1 VKFSAVAIERGEAW
15 RFAEVSTVPAAD
27 GCPYDGPMSQRTLF
41 DKVWDEHV
49 VDALA
54 PGIDLLHID
63 RHLMH
68 DLGGGDAIAGVL
80 RRGLPVRNPELTF
93 ATPDHVIETRPGR
106 TGGIASW
113 ADDLVQ
119 RLREQTALAG
129 VRLYDVGQDGNG
141 IVHVVGPELGISL
154 PGTTIVC
161 GDSHTSTHG
170 ALGAIAFGIG
180 ATEVEHVLAT
190 QTLPQRRPRTMRAE
204 FTGVVPAGVG
214 AKDMIL
220 ALIGRIG
227 TAGGTGHALEYTGPA
242 VRALDMEGRMTMS
255 NLTIESGA
263 KVGMIAPD
271 ETTFAWLRGRPHA
284 PAGARWD
291 EAVAYWR
298 GLASDADA
306 TYDAQVTID
315 CSALAPHITWGTSP
329 EQVIRV
335 DAAIPDPA
343 AAPDA
348 MRRKAW
354 AEALAY
360 MGLQAGRP
368 IAGTRIDRVFI
379 GSCTN
384 SRLPDLRR
392 AAAVVQGKRV
402 AGHVEAWVV
411 PGSERV
417 KREAEA
423 EGLHEIF
430 LAAGLQWRE
439 PGCSLCVGANG
450 ELVGSGQR
458 CVSTSNRNF
467 VGRQGPGART
477 HLASPEMAAAAAIA
491 GAIVDVRSW

>member
-1 VKFSAVAIERGEAW
+1 MFEKI
-15 RFAEVSTVPAAD
+15 
-27 GCPYDGPMSQRTLF
+27 
-41 DKVWDEHV
+41 WDEHV

-68 DLGGGDAIAGVL
+68 DLGGGDAIANVL
-80 RRGLPVRNPELTF
+80 RRGLAVRNPELTF

-106 TGGIASW
+106 TGGIAAW
-113 ADDLVQ
+113 ADDLVL
-119 RLREQTALAG
+119 RLREQTGRTG

-204 FTGVVPAGVG
+204 FGGATPAGVG

-227 TAGGTGHALEYTGPA
+227 TAGGTGYALEYTGPA
-242 VRALDMEGRMTMS
+242 VRALDMEGRMTMC
-255 NLTIESGA
+255 NLSIESGA
-263 KVGMIAPD
+263 KVGMVAPD

-284 PAGARWD
+284 PAGALWD
-291 EAVAYWR
+291 EAVASWR
-298 GLASDADA
+298 TLAGDAGA
-306 TYDAQVTID
+306 TYDAQVEID
-315 CSALAPHITWGTSP
+315 CSALAPHVTWGTSP

-335 DAAIPDPA
+335 DATIPDPA
-343 AAPDA
+343 SAPDA
-348 MRRKAW
+348 MRRQAW
-354 AEALAY
+354 VEALRY
-360 MGLQAGRP
+360 MDLRAGRP

-392 AAAVVQGKRV
+392 AARVVQGRQV
-402 AGHVEAWVV
+402 ASHVEAWVV

-417 KREAEA
+417 KRAAEA
-423 EGLHEIF
+423 EGLHEVF
-430 LAAGLQWRE
+430 RAAGLQWRE

-450 ELVGSGQR
+450 ELVGDGQR

-491 GAIVDVRSW
+491 GAIVDVRNW

>member
-1 VKFSAVAIERGEAW
+1 MFEKI
-15 RFAEVSTVPAAD
+15 
-27 GCPYDGPMSQRTLF
+27 
-41 DKVWDEHV
+41 WDEHV

-68 DLGGGDAIAGVL
+68 DLGGGDAIANVL
-80 RRGLPVRNPELTF
+80 RRGLAVRNPELTF

-106 TGGIASW
+106 TGGIAAW
-113 ADDLVQ
+113 ADDLVL
-119 RLREQTALAG
+119 RLREQTGRTG

-204 FTGVVPAGVG
+204 FGGATPAGVG

-227 TAGGTGHALEYTGPA
+227 TAGGSGYALEYTGPA
-242 VRALDMEGRMTMS
+242 VRALDMEGRMTMC
-255 NLTIESGA
+255 NLSIESGA
-263 KVGMIAPD
+263 KVGMVAPD

-284 PAGARWD
+284 PAGALWD
-291 EAVAYWR
+291 EAVASWR
-298 GLASDADA
+298 TLAGDAGA
-306 TYDAQVTID
+306 TYDAQVEID
-315 CSALAPHITWGTSP
+315 CSALAPHVTWGTSP

-335 DAAIPDPA
+335 DATIPDPA
-343 AAPDA
+343 SAPDA
-348 MRRKAW
+348 MRRQAW
-354 AEALAY
+354 VEALRY
-360 MGLQAGRP
+360 MDLRAGRP

-392 AAAVVQGKRV
+392 AARVVQGRQV
-402 AGHVEAWVV
+402 ASHVEAWVV

-417 KREAEA
+417 KRAAEA
-423 EGLHEIF
+423 EGLHEVF
-430 LAAGLQWRE
+430 RAAGLQWRE

-450 ELVGSGQR
+450 ELVGDGQR

-491 GAIVDVRSW
+491 GAIVDVRNW

>member
-1 VKFSAVAIERGEAW
+1 MFEKI
-15 RFAEVSTVPAAD
+15 
-27 GCPYDGPMSQRTLF
+27 
-41 DKVWDEHV
+41 WDEHV

-68 DLGGGDAIAGVL
+68 DLGGGDAIANVL
-80 RRGLPVRNPELTF
+80 RRGLAVRNPELTF

-106 TGGIASW
+106 TGGIAAW
-113 ADDLVQ
+113 ADDLVL
-119 RLREQTALAG
+119 RLREQTGRTG

-204 FTGVVPAGVG
+204 FSGATPAGVG

-227 TAGGTGHALEYTGPA
+227 TAGGTGYALEYTGPA
-242 VRALDMEGRMTMS
+242 VRALDMEGRMTMC
-255 NLTIESGA
+255 NLSIESGA
-263 KVGMIAPD
+263 KVGMVAPD

-284 PAGARWD
+284 PAGALWD
-291 EAVAYWR
+291 AAVASWR
-298 GLASDADA
+298 TLAGDAGA
-306 TYDAQVTID
+306 TYDAQVEID
-315 CSALAPHITWGTSP
+315 CSALAPHVTWGTSP

-335 DAAIPDPA
+335 DATIPDPA
-343 AAPDA
+343 SAPDA
-348 MRRKAW
+348 MRRQAW
-354 AEALAY
+354 AEALRY
-360 MGLQAGRP
+360 MDLRAGRP

-392 AAAVVQGKRV
+392 AARVVQGRQV
-402 AGHVEAWVV
+402 ASHVEAWVV

-417 KREAEA
+417 KRAAEA
-423 EGLHEIF
+423 EGLHEVF
-430 LAAGLQWRE
+430 RAAGLQWRE

-450 ELVGSGQR
+450 ELVGDGQR

-491 GAIVDVRSW
+491 GAIVDVRNW

>member
-1 VKFSAVAIERGEAW
+1 MSGFVRQGGRAGQRPYHVA
-15 RFAEVSTVPAAD
+15 
-27 GCPYDGPMSQRTLF
+27 MSQGTLF

-49 VDALA
+49 VDSLA

-68 DLGGGDAIAGVL
+68 DLGGGSAIANVL
-80 RRGLPVRNPELTF
+80 RRGLPVRHPELTF

-106 TGGIASW
+106 TGGVAPW
-113 ADDLVQ
+113 ADELVQ
-119 RLREQTALAG
+119 RLRDETARTG
-129 VRLYDVGQDGNG
+129 VRLYDVGDAGNG
-141 IVHVVGPELGISL
+141 IVHVVGPELGLSL

-161 GDSHTSTHG
+161 GDSHTCTHG
-170 ALGAIAFGIG
+170 ALGAVAFGIG
-180 ATEVEHVLAT
+180 ASEVEHVLAT
-190 QTLPQRRPRTMRAE
+190 QTLPQRRPRAMRARFE
-204 FTGVVPAGVG
+204 GALPAGVD

-227 TAGGTGHALEYTGPA
+227 TAGGTGYALEYTGAA

-255 NLTIESGA
+255 NLAIESGA
-263 KVGMIAPD
+263 KVGMVAPD
-271 ETTFAWLRGRPHA
+271 ETTFAWLQGRPQA
-284 PAGARWD
+284 PTGARW
-291 EAVAYWR
+291 AQALAYWR
-298 GLASDADA
+298 TLASDAQA
-306 TYDAQVTID
+306 VYDAEVAID
-315 CSALAPHITWGTSP
+315 CSALAPHVTWGTSP
-329 EQVIRV
+329 EQVVRI
-335 DAAIPDPA
+335 DATVPDPRN
-343 AAPDA
+343 APDA

-354 AEALAY
+354 SEALTY
-360 MGLQAGRP
+360 MGLQAGQP

-392 AAAVVQGKRV
+392 AARVVQGRRV
-402 AGHVEAWVV
+402 ASHVEAWVV

-417 KREAEA
+417 KRDAEA
-423 EGLHEIF
+423 EGLHEVF

-450 ELVGSGQR
+450 ELVGNGQR

-477 HLASPEMAAAAAIA
+477 HLASPDMAAAAAIA
-491 GAIVDVRSW
+491 GAIVDVRNW